1 MTKTTFVKLFSER
14 TASKFQTTSFKKITI
29 RCVMLI
35 FTLRSIENSNLFLDV
50 KQTAHTLTP
59 CDLFC
64 NSSFFRA
71 LCCSQR
77 KGCDCCTTTIRA
89 STDIHL
95 GGGRRHKWKLKA
107 HKEEGSEGG
116 GVQEGN
122 IEEEWLI
129 NQEKVRLLNQGWL
142 CLGETIKPVIICLCC
157 TDLAII
163 GPYLTTKT
171 ERAGSIYLHPI
182 APYRSSF

>member
-1 MTKTTFVKLFSER
+1 
-14 TASKFQTTSFKKITI
+14 
-29 RCVMLI
+29 MLI
-35 FTLRSIENSNLFLDV
+35 FTLSDPENSNLFLDV

-59 CDLFC
+59 CDLYS
-64 NSSFFRA
+64 NSSFSKHFA
-71 LCCSQR
+71 AVEEGKVVTAVQQQSEWTQR
-77 KGCDCCTTTIRA
+77 HT
-89 STDIHL
+89 L

-107 HKEEGSEGG
+107 HKGEEWGVGRGGKNEG
-116 GVQEGN
+116 
-122 IEEEWLI
+122 EWLI

-163 GPYLTTKT
+163 CPYLTAKT

-182 APYRSSF
+182 TPYRSNF